1 MSQMRGQAFNTVEEV
16 RFLQE
21 KASRDGLE
29 QSAALKKSLRDA
41 AKVMEGD
48 KKGKKKEKID
58 GRRWKGKARGGS

>member
-41 AKVMEGD
+41 ARVMEGD
-48 KKGKKKEKID
+48 KGKKKKID
-58 GRRWKGKARGGS
+58 GRRWKGKSRGGS